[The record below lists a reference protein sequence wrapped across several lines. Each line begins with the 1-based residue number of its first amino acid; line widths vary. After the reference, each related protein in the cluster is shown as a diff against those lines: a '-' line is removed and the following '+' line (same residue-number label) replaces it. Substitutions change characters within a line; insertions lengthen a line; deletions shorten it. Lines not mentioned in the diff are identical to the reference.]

1 MLLFIISIFAGFVGA
16 LLGLGGGIVII
27 PATTLFLGVG
37 IHEAI
42 GASIVAVIAT
52 SCASA
57 SAYVRDNVA
66 NIRVASFLE
75 FATTTGALI
84 GALLASQAPGKLLS
98 VLFGIFLLYSAYTMF
113 QRRKQSADRDVLP
126 HPMATRLGMC
136 GAYYDRALDKTVDY
150 NVTGLEEGFGIM
162 FGAGLM
168 SGLLGIGSGA
178 LKVLGMDAAMKLPM
192 KVSTATSNLMM
203 GVTAAVSAGYY
214 FSKGLLQPSLAGPIV
229 LGVFL
234 GARLGSMTMT
244 RIKGDTLRKIF
255 IPILVITALQ
265 MLYKGITP

>member
-1 MLLFIISIFAGFVGA
+1 MLLFIISIFAGFIGA
-16 LLGLGGGIVII
+16 LLGLGGGIVIT
-27 PATTLFLGVG
+27 PVTTLFLGVG

-52 SCASA
+52 SCSSA
-57 SAYVRDNVA
+57 SAYVHDNVA
-66 NIRVASFLE
+66 NIRIASFLE

-84 GALLASQAPGKLLS
+84 GALLASGAPAKLLTIIYG
-98 VLFGIFLLYSAYTMF
+98 LFLLYSAYGMF
-113 QRRKQSADRDVLP
+113 QRRKQEIDRDVIP
-126 HPMATRLGMC
+126 HPLATRLGMC
-136 GAYYDRALDKTVDY
+136 GKYYDRALDKTIDY

-203 GVTAAVSAGYY
+203 GATAAVSAGYF

-234 GARLGSMTMT
+234 GARLGSMAMT
-244 RIKGDTLRKIF
+244 RIQSSTLRKIF
-255 IPILVITALQ
+255 VPILAITALQ
-265 MLYKGITP
+265 MLYKGLHL